1 MCDVLK
7 YMQVKHMNSIVNQIS
22 FILFDGM
29 IIITLG
35 MIVYALLHL
44 RTLSTSLSKM
54 NASIDQTKKKMQLMN
69 IKMEVLQEE
78 QARKAKQNRI
88 AGLIIPGLIAIKAV
102 YDAHD
107 NYHGFS
113 GYRKAANDVLFGSK
127 TEAFRKKMQER

>member
-1 MCDVLK
+1 
-7 YMQVKHMNSIVNQIS
+7 MNSIVYQIG
-22 FILFDGM
+22 FILFGGM

-35 MIVYALLHL
+35 MIVYVLLHL

-54 NASIDQTKKKMQLMN
+54 NASTDQMEKKIQLMN
-69 IKMEVLQEE
+69 IKMEVLQEDH
-78 QARKAKQNRI
+78 ARKAKQNRI
-88 AGLIIPGLIAIKAV
+88 AGLIIPGLLAVKAV

-127 TEAFRKKMQER
+127 TETFRKKMQAR

>member
-1 MCDVLK
+1 
-7 YMQVKHMNSIVNQIS
+7 MQVKHMNSIVNQIS

-69 IKMEVLQEE
+69 IKMEVQIG
-78 QARKAKQNRI
+78 R
-88 AGLIIPGLIAIKAV
+88 
-102 YDAHD
+102 AH
-107 NYHGFS
+107 
-113 GYRKAANDVLFGSK
+113 V
-127 TEAFRKKMQER
+127 